1 MTGQLLALGITAIT
15 LGLDFF
21 GKIGICN
28 AVIENPILAIIGIAA
43 FIIVYIVGMSSNHR
57 TFTHSF
63 LALFLYTVAVYLIYK
78 PFSVPLAVA
87 YFSHL
92 VLDVL
97 NKKKIPLFYPL
108 KFGICLK
115 LCYANKKAN
124 KVLMY
129 VGFCIAAVLLV
140 VGALTSF
147 MM

>member
-1 MTGQLLALGITAIT
+1 M
-15 LGLDFF
+15 
-21 GKIGICN
+21 
-28 AVIENPILAIIGIAA
+28 
-43 FIIVYIVGMSSNHR
+43 YIVGMSSNHR

-78 PFSVPLAVA
+78 PFSAPLAVA
-87 YFSHL
+87 YFSYL

-140 VGALTSF
+140 AGGLTSF

>member
-1 MTGQLLALGITAIT
+1 M
-15 LGLDFF
+15 
-21 GKIGICN
+21 
-28 AVIENPILAIIGIAA
+28 
-43 FIIVYIVGMSSNHR
+43 
-57 TFTHSF
+57 
-63 LALFLYTVAVYLIYK
+63 AVYLIYK
-78 PFSVPLAVA
+78 PFSAPLAVA

-129 VGFCIAAVLLV
+129 VGFCIAAVLL
-140 VGALTSF
+140 GAGGLTSF